1 MEDIQPVIAR
11 REVTTRIL
19 QAFHLKADKNLG
31 QNFLVEES
39 VVNRIAK
46 AAELTPEDTVLEIGP
61 GIGTLTQALAMTG
74 ASVVSVELD
83 KRLIPVLQETVGVY
97 KNVRIVQGDILKVD
111 ILETIASVQTKGNVA
126 EKSNG
131 VSGTMDKDATTADDY
146 LNTVHAAQDGPG
158 SAERTEAQPKDRAE
172 QTEAKPKTANSAASF
187 KVCANLPYY
196 ITTPIIMYLLEQ
208 KLPLERLV
216 VMVQKEVAERMVA
229 KPGGR
234 DYGSISV
241 AMQYYTEPSI
251 AFTVKAGSFL
261 PAPKVDSA
269 VLVCKKRSAPPVDVP
284 DEKTFFKVVAAAFS
298 VRRKM
303 LTNSLKNMG
312 GLTGEQVKNWLD
324 RAGIDGKRRAE
335 TLSLEEFAA
344 LARTW
349 NVS

>member
-1 MEDIQPVIAR
+1 MEDIQPIIAR
-11 REVTTRIL
+11 REVTARIL

-39 VVNRIAK
+39 VVSRIAK

-83 KRLIPVLQETVGVY
+83 KRLIPVLQETVGAY
-97 KNVRIVQGDILKVD
+97 KNVRIVQGDILKVN
-111 ILETIASVQTKGNVA
+111 IPEIIAEVKADRKTADAAGEVA
-126 EKSNG
+126 E
-131 VSGTMDKDATTADDY
+131 
-146 LNTVHAAQDGPG
+146 
-158 SAERTEAQPKDRAE
+158 AESEIKQSDT
-172 QTEAKPKTANSAASF
+172 F

-216 VMVQKEVAERMVA
+216 VMVQKEVAERMTA
-229 KPGGR
+229 GPGGR
-234 DYGSISV
+234 EYGAISV
-241 AMQYYTEPSI
+241 AMQYYTEPKI
-251 AFTVKAGSFL
+251 AFIVKAGSFL

-269 VLVCKKRSAPPVDVP
+269 VLVCKRRSTPPVEVP

-303 LTNSLKNMG
+303 LNNSLKNMG
-312 GLTGEQVKNWLD
+312 GLNGEQVKAWLD
-324 RAGIDGKRRAE
+324 RAGIDGRRRAE
-335 TLSLEEFAA
+335 TLSLEEFAM

-349 NVS
+349 EKN

>member
-1 MEDIQPVIAR
+1 MEDIQPIIAR
-11 REVTTRIL
+11 REVTARIL

-39 VVNRIAK
+39 VVSRIAK

-83 KRLIPVLQETVGVY
+83 KRLIPVLQETVGAY
-97 KNVRIVQGDILKVD
+97 KNVRIVQGDILKVN
-111 ILETIASVQTKGNVA
+111 IPEIIAKMKADQKTADAAGEVA
-126 EKSNG
+126 E
-131 VSGTMDKDATTADDY
+131 
-146 LNTVHAAQDGPG
+146 
-158 SAERTEAQPKDRAE
+158 TESEMKQSD
-172 QTEAKPKTANSAASF
+172 TF

-216 VMVQKEVAERMVA
+216 VMVQKEVAERMTA
-229 KPGGR
+229 GPGGR
-234 DYGSISV
+234 EYGAISV
-241 AMQYYTEPSI
+241 AMQYYTEPKI
-251 AFTVKAGSFL
+251 AFIVKAGSFL

-269 VLVCKKRSAPPVDVP
+269 VLVCKRRSTPPVEVP

-303 LTNSLKNMG
+303 LNNSLKNMG
-312 GLTGEQVKNWLD
+312 GLTGEQVKAWLD

-335 TLSLEEFAA
+335 TLSLEEFAM

-349 NVS
+349 KV

>member
-1 MEDIQPVIAR
+1 MEDIQPIIAR
-11 REVTTRIL
+11 REVTARIL

-83 KRLIPVLQETVGVY
+83 KRLIPVLQETVGAY
-97 KNVRIVQGDILKVD
+97 KNVRIVQGDILKVN
-111 ILETIASVQTKGNVA
+111 IPEIIAEVKADQKTAGATGKVA
-126 EKSNG
+126 E
-131 VSGTMDKDATTADDY
+131 
-146 LNTVHAAQDGPG
+146 
-158 SAERTEAQPKDRAE
+158 AESEMKQSDT
-172 QTEAKPKTANSAASF
+172 F

-216 VMVQKEVAERMVA
+216 VMVQKEVAERMTA
-229 KPGGR
+229 GPGGR
-234 DYGSISV
+234 EYGAISV
-241 AMQYYTEPSI
+241 AMQYYTEPKI
-251 AFTVKAGSFL
+251 AFIVKAGSFL

-269 VLVCKKRSAPPVDVP
+269 VLVCKRRSAPPVDVP

-303 LTNSLKNMG
+303 LNNSLKNMG
-312 GLTGEQVKNWLD
+312 GLNGEQVKAWLD
-324 RAGIDGKRRAE
+324 RAGIDGRRRAE
-335 TLSLEEFAA
+335 TLSLEEFAM

-349 NVS
+349 EKN

>member
-1 MEDIQPVIAR
+1 MEDIQPIIAR
-11 REVTTRIL
+11 REVTARIL

-46 AAELTPEDTVLEIGP
+46 TAELTPEDTVLEIGP

-74 ASVVSVELD
+74 ASVLSVELD
-83 KRLIPVLQETVGVY
+83 KRLIPVLQETVGAY
-97 KNVRIVQGDILKVD
+97 KNVRIVQGDILKVN
-111 ILETIASVQTKGNVA
+111 IPEIIAEVKADQKTAGATGKVA
-126 EKSNG
+126 E
-131 VSGTMDKDATTADDY
+131 
-146 LNTVHAAQDGPG
+146 
-158 SAERTEAQPKDRAE
+158 AESEMKQSDT
-172 QTEAKPKTANSAASF
+172 F

-216 VMVQKEVAERMVA
+216 VMVQKEVAERMTA
-229 KPGGR
+229 GPGGR
-234 DYGSISV
+234 EYGAISV
-241 AMQYYTEPSI
+241 AMQYYTEPKI
-251 AFTVKAGSFL
+251 AFIVKAGSFL

-269 VLVCKKRSAPPVDVP
+269 VLVCKRRSTPPVDVP

-303 LTNSLKNMG
+303 LNNSLKNMG
-312 GLTGEQVKNWLD
+312 GLNGEQVKAWLD
-324 RAGIDGKRRAE
+324 RAGIDGRRRAE
-335 TLSLEEFAA
+335 TLSLEEFAM

-349 NVS
+349 EKN

>member
-1 MEDIQPVIAR
+1 MEDIQPIIAR
-11 REVTTRIL
+11 REVTARIL

-83 KRLIPVLQETVGVY
+83 KRLIPVLQETVGAY
-97 KNVRIVQGDILKVD
+97 KNVRIVQGDILKVN
-111 ILETIASVQTKGNVA
+111 IPEIIAEVKADRKTADAAGEVA
-126 EKSNG
+126 E
-131 VSGTMDKDATTADDY
+131 
-146 LNTVHAAQDGPG
+146 
-158 SAERTEAQPKDRAE
+158 AESEIKQSDT
-172 QTEAKPKTANSAASF
+172 F

-216 VMVQKEVAERMVA
+216 VMVQKEVAERMTA
-229 KPGGR
+229 GPGGR
-234 DYGSISV
+234 EYGAISV
-241 AMQYYTEPSI
+241 AMQYYTEPKI
-251 AFTVKAGSFL
+251 AFIVKAGSFL

-269 VLVCKKRSAPPVDVP
+269 VLVCKRRSTPPVEVP

-303 LTNSLKNMG
+303 LNNSLKNMG
-312 GLTGEQVKNWLD
+312 GLNGEQVKAWLD
-324 RAGIDGKRRAE
+324 RAGIDGRRRAE
-335 TLSLEEFAA
+335 TLSLEEFAM

-349 NVS
+349 DV

>member
-1 MEDIQPVIAR
+1 MEDIQPIIAR
-11 REVTTRIL
+11 REVTARIL

-46 AAELTPEDTVLEIGP
+46 AAELTPEDMVLEIGP

-83 KRLIPVLQETVGVY
+83 KRLIPVLQETVGAY
-97 KNVRIVQGDILKVD
+97 KNVRIVQGDILKVN
-111 ILETIASVQTKGNVA
+111 IPEIIAEVKADRKTADAAGEVA
-126 EKSNG
+126 E
-131 VSGTMDKDATTADDY
+131 
-146 LNTVHAAQDGPG
+146 
-158 SAERTEAQPKDRAE
+158 AESEIE
-172 QTEAKPKTANSAASF
+172 QSDTF

-216 VMVQKEVAERMVA
+216 VMVQKEVAERMTA
-229 KPGGR
+229 GPGGR
-234 DYGSISV
+234 EYGAISV
-241 AMQYYTEPSI
+241 AMQYYTEPKI
-251 AFTVKAGSFL
+251 AFIVKAGSFL

-269 VLVCKKRSAPPVDVP
+269 VLVCKKRSTPPVEVP

-303 LTNSLKNMG
+303 LNNSLKNMG
-312 GLTGEQVKNWLD
+312 GMTGDQVKAWLD

-335 TLSLEEFAA
+335 TLSLEEFAM

-349 NVS
+349 EKIHSFE

>member
-1 MEDIQPVIAR
+1 MEDIQPIIAR
-11 REVTTRIL
+11 REVTARIL

-74 ASVVSVELD
+74 ASVLSVELD
-83 KRLIPVLQETVGVY
+83 KRLIPVLQETVGAY
-97 KNVRIVQGDILKVD
+97 KNVRIVQGDILKVN
-111 ILETIASVQTKGNVA
+111 IPEIIAEVKADRKTADAAGEVA
-126 EKSNG
+126 E
-131 VSGTMDKDATTADDY
+131 
-146 LNTVHAAQDGPG
+146 
-158 SAERTEAQPKDRAE
+158 AESEIKQSDT
-172 QTEAKPKTANSAASF
+172 F

-216 VMVQKEVAERMVA
+216 VMVQKEVAERMTA
-229 KPGGR
+229 GPGGR
-234 DYGSISV
+234 EYGAISV
-241 AMQYYTEPSI
+241 AMQYYTEPKI
-251 AFTVKAGSFL
+251 AFIVKAGSFL

-269 VLVCKKRSAPPVDVP
+269 VLVCKRRSTPPVEVP

-303 LTNSLKNMG
+303 LNNSLKNMG
-312 GLTGEQVKNWLD
+312 GLNGEQVKAWLD
-324 RAGIDGKRRAE
+324 RAGIDGRRRAE
-335 TLSLEEFAA
+335 TLSLEEFAM

-349 NVS
+349 EKN

>member
-1 MEDIQPVIAR
+1 MEDIQPIIAR

-83 KRLIPVLQETVGVY
+83 KRLIPVLQETVGAY

-111 ILETIASVQTKGNVA
+111 ILKVIEETRALCDNA
-126 EKSNG
+126 KSRDHNDINE
-131 VSGTMDKDATTADDY
+131 SDAQEIADDPA
-146 LNTVHAAQDGPG
+146 LTTEG
-158 SAERTEAQPKDRAE
+158 SAECSVNNNKS
-172 QTEAKPKTANSAASF
+172 TAPF

-216 VMVQKEVAERMVA
+216 VMVQKEVAERMIA

-234 DYGSISV
+234 DYGAISV
-241 AMQYYTEPSI
+241 AMQYYTEPKI
-251 AFTVKAGSFL
+251 AFIVKAGSFL

-269 VLVCKKRSAPPVDVP
+269 VLVCKRRTVPPVDVP
-284 DEKTFFKVVAAAFS
+284 DEKIFFKVVAAAFS

-312 GLTGEQVKNWLD
+312 GLTSEQVKAWLD
-324 RAGIDGKRRAE
+324 RADIDGTRRAE

-349 NVS
+349 EKN

>member
-1 MEDIQPVIAR
+1 MEDIQPIIAR

-19 QAFHLKADKNLG
+19 QAFHLRADKNLG

-39 VVNRIAK
+39 VVSRIAK

-83 KRLIPVLQETVGVY
+83 KRLIPVLQETVGAY
-97 KNVRIVQGDILKVD
+97 KNVRIVQGDILKVNIPEIVD
-111 ILETIASVQTKGNVA
+111 
-126 EKSNG
+126 
-131 VSGTMDKDATTADDY
+131 
-146 LNTVHAAQDGPG
+146 
-158 SAERTEAQPKDRAE
+158 
-172 QTEAKPKTANSAASF
+172 AASF

-216 VMVQKEVAERMVA
+216 VMVQKEVAERMIA
-229 KPGGR
+229 RPGGR
-234 DYGSISV
+234 DYGAISV
-241 AMQYYTEPSI
+241 AMQYYTEPKI
-251 AFTVKAGSFL
+251 AFIVKAGSFL

-269 VLVCKKRSAPPVDVP
+269 VLVCKRRTVPPVDVSN
-284 DEKTFFKVVAAAFS
+284 EKTFFKVVAAAFS

-312 GLTGEQVKNWLD
+312 GLTGEQVKAWLD

-349 NVS
+349 KVN

>member
-1 MEDIQPVIAR
+1 MEDIQPIIAR
-11 REVTTRIL
+11 REVTARIL

-83 KRLIPVLQETVGVY
+83 KRLIPVLQETVGAY
-97 KNVRIVQGDILKVD
+97 KNVRIVQGDILKVN
-111 ILETIASVQTKGNVA
+111 IPEIIAEVKADRKTADAAGEVA
-126 EKSNG
+126 E
-131 VSGTMDKDATTADDY
+131 
-146 LNTVHAAQDGPG
+146 
-158 SAERTEAQPKDRAE
+158 AESEIKQSDT
-172 QTEAKPKTANSAASF
+172 F

-216 VMVQKEVAERMVA
+216 VMVQKEVAERMTA
-229 KPGGR
+229 GPGGR
-234 DYGSISV
+234 EYGAISV
-241 AMQYYTEPSI
+241 AMQYYTEPKI
-251 AFTVKAGSFL
+251 AFIVKAGSFL

-269 VLVCKKRSAPPVDVP
+269 VLVCKRRSTPPVEVP

-303 LTNSLKNMG
+303 LNNSLKNMG
-312 GLTGEQVKNWLD
+312 GLNGEQVKAWLD
-324 RAGIDGKRRAE
+324 RAGIDGRRRAE
-335 TLSLEEFAA
+335 TLSLEEFAM

-349 NVS
+349 NV

>member
-1 MEDIQPVIAR
+1 MEDIQPIIAR
-11 REVTTRIL
+11 REVTARIL

-74 ASVVSVELD
+74 ASVLSVELD
-83 KRLIPVLQETVGVY
+83 KRLIPVLQETVGAY
-97 KNVRIVQGDILKVD
+97 KNVRIVQGDILKVN
-111 ILETIASVQTKGNVA
+111 IPEIIAEVKADQKTAGATGKVA
-126 EKSNG
+126 E
-131 VSGTMDKDATTADDY
+131 
-146 LNTVHAAQDGPG
+146 
-158 SAERTEAQPKDRAE
+158 AESEMKQSDT
-172 QTEAKPKTANSAASF
+172 F

-196 ITTPIIMYLLEQ
+196 ITTPIIMYLLRQ

-216 VMVQKEVAERMVA
+216 VMVQKEVAERMTTG
-229 KPGGR
+229 PGGR
-234 DYGSISV
+234 EYGAISV
-241 AMQYYTEPSI
+241 AMQYYTEPKI
-251 AFTVKAGSFL
+251 AFIVKAGSFL

-269 VLVCKKRSAPPVDVP
+269 VLVCKRRSTPPVEVP

-303 LTNSLKNMG
+303 LNNSLKNMG
-312 GLTGEQVKNWLD
+312 GLNGEQVKAWLD
-324 RAGIDGKRRAE
+324 RAGIDGRRRAE
-335 TLSLEEFAA
+335 TLSLEEFAM

-349 NVS
+349 DV

>member
-1 MEDIQPVIAR
+1 MEDIQPIIAR

-83 KRLIPVLQETVGVY
+83 KRLIPVLQETVGAY
-97 KNVRIVQGDILKVD
+97 ENVRIVQGDILKVD
-111 ILETIASVQTKGNVA
+111 ILKVIEATRTICENA
-126 EKSNG
+126 KSSDHND
-131 VSGTMDKDATTADDY
+131 VNESAMQEFADDAALTTA
-146 LNTVHAAQDGPG
+146 G
-158 SAERTEAQPKDRAE
+158 SAGCSANNKS
-172 QTEAKPKTANSAASF
+172 TAPF

-216 VMVQKEVAERMVA
+216 VMVQKEVAERMIA

-234 DYGSISV
+234 DYGAISV
-241 AMQYYTEPSI
+241 AMQYYTEPKI
-251 AFTVKAGSFL
+251 AFVVKAGSFL

-269 VLVCKKRSAPPVDVP
+269 VLVCKRRTIPPVDVP
-284 DEKTFFKVVAAAFS
+284 DEKIFFKVVAAAFS

-312 GLTGEQVKNWLD
+312 GLTGEQVKAWLD
-324 RAGIDGKRRAE
+324 RAGIDGTRRAE

-349 NVS
+349 EKN

>member
-1 MEDIQPVIAR
+1 MEDIQPIIAR
-11 REVTTRIL
+11 REVTARIL

-83 KRLIPVLQETVGVY
+83 KRLIPVLQETVGAY
-97 KNVRIVQGDILKVD
+97 KNVHIVQGDILKVN
-111 ILETIASVQTKGNVA
+111 IPEIIAEVK
-126 EKSNG
+126 
-131 VSGTMDKDATTADDY
+131 AD
-146 LNTVHAAQDGPG
+146 
-158 SAERTEAQPKDRAE
+158 R
-172 QTEAKPKTANSAASF
+172 KTANAAGEVAEAESEMKQSDTF

-216 VMVQKEVAERMVA
+216 VMVQKEVAERMTA
-229 KPGGR
+229 GPGGR
-234 DYGSISV
+234 EYGAISV
-241 AMQYYTEPSI
+241 AMQYYTEPKI
-251 AFTVKAGSFL
+251 AFIVKAGSFL

-269 VLVCKKRSAPPVDVP
+269 VLICKKRSTPPVEVP

-303 LTNSLKNMG
+303 LNNSLKNMG
-312 GLTGEQVKNWLD
+312 GLTGEQVKAWLD

-335 TLSLEEFAA
+335 TLSLEEFAT

-349 NVS
+349 NQ

>member
-1 MEDIQPVIAR
+1 MESIQPIIAR

-83 KRLIPVLQETVGVY
+83 KRLIPVLQETVGAY
-97 KNVRIVQGDILKVD
+97 KNVRVVQGDILKIN
-111 ILETIASVQTKGNVA
+111 ILETVQG
-126 EKSNG
+126 
-131 VSGTMDKDATTADDY
+131 AT
-146 LNTVHAAQDGPG
+146 P
-158 SAERTEAQPKDRAE
+158 
-172 QTEAKPKTANSAASF
+172 F

-196 ITTPIIMYLLEQ
+196 ITTPIIMNLLEQ

-216 VMVQKEVAERMVA
+216 VMVQKEVAERMTA
-229 KPGGR
+229 SPGGR
-234 DYGSISV
+234 DYGAISV
-241 AMQYYTEPSI
+241 AMQYYTEPKI
-251 AFTVKAGSFL
+251 AFIVKAGSFL

-269 VLVCKKRSAPPVDVP
+269 VLVCKKRSTPPVDVP

-312 GLTGEQVKNWLD
+312 GQTTEQVKAWLD
-324 RAGIDGKRRAE
+324 RAGIDGTRRAE
-335 TLSLEEFAA
+335 TLSLEEFAS

-349 NVS
+349 KVK

>member
-1 MEDIQPVIAR
+1 MEDIQPIIAR
-11 REVTTRIL
+11 REVTARIL

-39 VVNRIAK
+39 VVSRIAK

-83 KRLIPVLQETVGVY
+83 KRLIPVLQETVGAY
-97 KNVRIVQGDILKVD
+97 KNVRIVQGDILKVN
-111 ILETIASVQTKGNVA
+111 IPEIIAEVKADRKTADAAGEVA
-126 EKSNG
+126 E
-131 VSGTMDKDATTADDY
+131 
-146 LNTVHAAQDGPG
+146 
-158 SAERTEAQPKDRAE
+158 AESEIKQSDT
-172 QTEAKPKTANSAASF
+172 F

-216 VMVQKEVAERMVA
+216 VMVQKEVAERMTA
-229 KPGGR
+229 GPGGR
-234 DYGSISV
+234 EYGAISV
-241 AMQYYTEPSI
+241 AMQYYTEPKI
-251 AFTVKAGSFL
+251 AFIVKAGSFL

-269 VLVCKKRSAPPVDVP
+269 VLVCKRRSTPPVDVP

-303 LTNSLKNMG
+303 LNNSLKNMG
-312 GLTGEQVKNWLD
+312 GLNGEQVKAWLD
-324 RAGIDGKRRAE
+324 RAGIDGRRRAE
-335 TLSLEEFAA
+335 TLSLEEFAM

-349 NVS
+349 EKN

>member
-1 MEDIQPVIAR
+1 MEDIQPIIAR
-11 REVTTRIL
+11 REVTARIL

-39 VVNRIAK
+39 VVSRIAK

-83 KRLIPVLQETVGVY
+83 KRLIPVLQETVGAY
-97 KNVRIVQGDILKVD
+97 KNVRIVQGDILKVN
-111 ILETIASVQTKGNVA
+111 IPEIIAEVKADRKTADAAGEVA
-126 EKSNG
+126 E
-131 VSGTMDKDATTADDY
+131 
-146 LNTVHAAQDGPG
+146 
-158 SAERTEAQPKDRAE
+158 AESEMKQSDT
-172 QTEAKPKTANSAASF
+172 F

-216 VMVQKEVAERMVA
+216 VMVQKEVAERMTA
-229 KPGGR
+229 GPGGR
-234 DYGSISV
+234 EYGAISV
-241 AMQYYTEPSI
+241 AMQYYTEPKI
-251 AFTVKAGSFL
+251 AFIVKAGSFL

-269 VLVCKKRSAPPVDVP
+269 VLVCKKRSKPPVEVP

-303 LTNSLKNMG
+303 LNNSLKNMG
-312 GLTGEQVKNWLD
+312 GLTGDQVKAWLD

-335 TLSLEEFAA
+335 TLSLEEFAM

-349 NVS
+349 KV

>member
-1 MEDIQPVIAR
+1 MEDIQPIIAR
-11 REVTTRIL
+11 REVTARIL

-83 KRLIPVLQETVGVY
+83 KRLIPVLQETVGAY
-97 KNVRIVQGDILKVD
+97 KNVRIVQGDILKVN
-111 ILETIASVQTKGNVA
+111 IPEIIAEVKADRKTADAAGEVA
-126 EKSNG
+126 E
-131 VSGTMDKDATTADDY
+131 
-146 LNTVHAAQDGPG
+146 
-158 SAERTEAQPKDRAE
+158 AESEIKQSDT
-172 QTEAKPKTANSAASF
+172 F

-216 VMVQKEVAERMVA
+216 VMVQKEVAERMTA
-229 KPGGR
+229 EPGGR
-234 DYGSISV
+234 EYGAISV
-241 AMQYYTEPSI
+241 AMQYYTEPKI
-251 AFTVKAGSFL
+251 AFIVKAGSFL

-269 VLVCKKRSAPPVDVP
+269 VLVCKRRSTPPVEVP
-284 DEKTFFKVVAAAFS
+284 DEKTFFKVVTAAFS

-303 LTNSLKNMG
+303 LNNSLKNMG
-312 GLTGEQVKNWLD
+312 GLNGEQVKAWLD
-324 RAGIDGKRRAE
+324 RAGIDGRRRAE
-335 TLSLEEFAA
+335 TLSLEEFAM

-349 NVS
+349 EKN

>member
-1 MEDIQPVIAR
+1 MEPIQPIIAR

-83 KRLIPVLQETVGVY
+83 KRLIPVLQETIGAY
-97 KNVRIVQGDILKVD
+97 ENVRVVQGDILKIN
-111 ILETIASVQTKGNVA
+111 ILETVQA
-126 EKSNG
+126 E
-131 VSGTMDKDATTADDY
+131 
-146 LNTVHAAQDGPG
+146 P
-158 SAERTEAQPKDRAE
+158 
-172 QTEAKPKTANSAASF
+172 F

-196 ITTPIIMYLLEQ
+196 ITTPIIMNLLEQ
-208 KLPLERLV
+208 KLPIERLV
-216 VMVQKEVAERMVA
+216 VMVQKEVAERMTA
-229 KPGGR
+229 SPGGR
-234 DYGSISV
+234 EYGAISV
-241 AMQYYTEPSI
+241 AMQYYTEPKI
-251 AFTVKAGSFL
+251 AFIVKAGSFL

-269 VLVCKKRSAPPVDVP
+269 VLVCKKRSTPPVDVP
-284 DEKTFFKVVAAAFS
+284 DEKVFFKVVAAAFS

-312 GLTGEQVKNWLD
+312 GLTGEQVKAWLD
-324 RAGIDGKRRAE
+324 RAGIDGTRRAE
-335 TLSLEEFAA
+335 TLSLEEFAC

-349 NVS
+349 KVE

>member
-1 MEDIQPVIAR
+1 MESIQPIIAR

-83 KRLIPVLQETVGVY
+83 KRLIPVLRETVGAY
-97 KNVRIVQGDILKVD
+97 ENVRVVQGDILK
-111 ILETIASVQTKGNVA
+111 INIPETVQA
-126 EKSNG
+126 E
-131 VSGTMDKDATTADDY
+131 
-146 LNTVHAAQDGPG
+146 
-158 SAERTEAQPKDRAE
+158 
-172 QTEAKPKTANSAASF
+172 SF

-196 ITTPIIMYLLEQ
+196 ITTPIIMNLLEQ

-216 VMVQKEVAERMVA
+216 VMVQKEVAERMTA
-229 KPGGR
+229 PPGGR
-234 DYGSISV
+234 EYGAISV
-241 AMQYYTEPSI
+241 AMQYYTEPKI
-251 AFTVKAGSFL
+251 AFIVKAGSFL

-312 GLTGEQVKNWLD
+312 GLTGEQVKAWLE

-335 TLSLEEFAA
+335 TLSLEEFAK

-349 NVS
+349 NVK

>member
-1 MEDIQPVIAR
+1 MEDIQPIIAR
-11 REVTTRIL
+11 REVTARIL

-46 AAELTPEDTVLEIGP
+46 TAELTPEDTVLEIGP

-83 KRLIPVLQETVGVY
+83 KRLIPVLQETVGAY
-97 KNVRIVQGDILKVD
+97 KNVRIVQGDILKVN
-111 ILETIASVQTKGNVA
+111 IPEIIAEVKADQKTAGATGKVA
-126 EKSNG
+126 E
-131 VSGTMDKDATTADDY
+131 
-146 LNTVHAAQDGPG
+146 
-158 SAERTEAQPKDRAE
+158 AESEMKQSDT
-172 QTEAKPKTANSAASF
+172 F

-216 VMVQKEVAERMVA
+216 VMVQKEVAERMTA
-229 KPGGR
+229 GPGGR
-234 DYGSISV
+234 EYGAISV
-241 AMQYYTEPSI
+241 AMQYYTEPKI
-251 AFTVKAGSFL
+251 AFIVKAGSFL

-269 VLVCKKRSAPPVDVP
+269 VLVCKKRSTPPVEVP

-303 LTNSLKNMG
+303 LNNSLKNMG
-312 GLTGEQVKNWLD
+312 GLTGEQVKAWLD

-335 TLSLEEFAA
+335 TLSLEEFAM

-349 NVS
+349 DV

>member
-1 MEDIQPVIAR
+1 MEDIQPIIAR
-11 REVTTRIL
+11 REVTARIL

-83 KRLIPVLQETVGVY
+83 KRLIPVLQETVGAY
-97 KNVRIVQGDILKVD
+97 KNVRIVQGDILKVN
-111 ILETIASVQTKGNVA
+111 IPEIIAEVKADRKTADAAGEVA
-126 EKSNG
+126 E
-131 VSGTMDKDATTADDY
+131 
-146 LNTVHAAQDGPG
+146 
-158 SAERTEAQPKDRAE
+158 AESEIKQSDT
-172 QTEAKPKTANSAASF
+172 F

-216 VMVQKEVAERMVA
+216 VMVQKEVAERMTA
-229 KPGGR
+229 EPGGR
-234 DYGSISV
+234 EYGAISV
-241 AMQYYTEPSI
+241 AMQYYTEPKI
-251 AFTVKAGSFL
+251 AFIVKAGSFL

-269 VLVCKKRSAPPVDVP
+269 VLVCKRRSTPPVDVP

-303 LTNSLKNMG
+303 LNNSLKNMG
-312 GLTGEQVKNWLD
+312 GLNGEQVKAWLD
-324 RAGIDGKRRAE
+324 RAGIDGRRRAE
-335 TLSLEEFAA
+335 TLSLEEFAM

-349 NVS
+349 EKN

>member
-1 MEDIQPVIAR
+1 MEDIQPIIAR
-11 REVTTRIL
+11 REVTARIL

-39 VVNRIAK
+39 VVSRIAK

-83 KRLIPVLQETVGVY
+83 KRLIPVLQETVGAY
-97 KNVRIVQGDILKVD
+97 KNVRIVQGDILKVN
-111 ILETIASVQTKGNVA
+111 IPEIIAEVKADRKTADAAGEVA
-126 EKSNG
+126 E
-131 VSGTMDKDATTADDY
+131 
-146 LNTVHAAQDGPG
+146 
-158 SAERTEAQPKDRAE
+158 AESEIKQSDT
-172 QTEAKPKTANSAASF
+172 F

-216 VMVQKEVAERMVA
+216 VMVQKEVAERMTA
-229 KPGGR
+229 GPGGR
-234 DYGSISV
+234 EYGAISV
-241 AMQYYTEPSI
+241 AMQYYTEPKI
-251 AFTVKAGSFL
+251 AFIVKAGSFL

-269 VLVCKKRSAPPVDVP
+269 VLVCKRRSTPPVEVP
-284 DEKTFFKVVAAAFS
+284 DEKTFFKVVTAAFS

-303 LTNSLKNMG
+303 LNNSLKNMG
-312 GLTGEQVKNWLD
+312 GLNGEQVKAWLD
-324 RAGIDGKRRAE
+324 RAGIDGRRRAE
-335 TLSLEEFAA
+335 TLSLEEFAM

-349 NVS
+349 EKN

>member
-1 MEDIQPVIAR
+1 MEDIQPIIAR
-11 REVTTRIL
+11 REVTARIL

-83 KRLIPVLQETVGVY
+83 KRLIPVLQETVGAY
-97 KNVRIVQGDILKVD
+97 KNVRIVQGDILKVN
-111 ILETIASVQTKGNVA
+111 IPEIIAEVKADQKTAGATGKVA
-126 EKSNG
+126 E
-131 VSGTMDKDATTADDY
+131 
-146 LNTVHAAQDGPG
+146 
-158 SAERTEAQPKDRAE
+158 AESEMKQSDT
-172 QTEAKPKTANSAASF
+172 F

-216 VMVQKEVAERMVA
+216 VMVQKEVAERMTA
-229 KPGGR
+229 GPGGR
-234 DYGSISV
+234 EYGAISV
-241 AMQYYTEPSI
+241 AMQYYTEPKI
-251 AFTVKAGSFL
+251 AFIVKAGSFL

-269 VLVCKKRSAPPVDVP
+269 VLVCKRRSTPPVEVP

-303 LTNSLKNMG
+303 LNNSLKNMG
-312 GLTGEQVKNWLD
+312 GLNGEQVKAWLD
-324 RAGIDGKRRAE
+324 RAGIDGRRRAE
-335 TLSLEEFAA
+335 TLSLEEFAM

-349 NVS
+349 NV

>member
-1 MEDIQPVIAR
+1 MEDIQPIIAR
-11 REVTTRIL
+11 REVTARIL

-39 VVNRIAK
+39 VVSRIAK

-83 KRLIPVLQETVGVY
+83 KRLIPVLQETVGAY
-97 KNVRIVQGDILKVD
+97 KNVRIVQGDILKVN
-111 ILETIASVQTKGNVA
+111 IPEIIAEVKADRKTADAAGEVA
-126 EKSNG
+126 E
-131 VSGTMDKDATTADDY
+131 
-146 LNTVHAAQDGPG
+146 
-158 SAERTEAQPKDRAE
+158 AESEIKQSDT
-172 QTEAKPKTANSAASF
+172 F

-216 VMVQKEVAERMVA
+216 VMVQKEVAERMTA
-229 KPGGR
+229 EPGGR
-234 DYGSISV
+234 EYGAISV
-241 AMQYYTEPSI
+241 AMQYYTEPKI
-251 AFTVKAGSFL
+251 AFIVKAGSFL

-269 VLVCKKRSAPPVDVP
+269 VLVCKKRSTPPVEVP

-303 LTNSLKNMG
+303 LNNSLKNMG
-312 GLTGEQVKNWLD
+312 GLNGEQVKAWLD
-324 RAGIDGKRRAE
+324 RAGIDGRRRAE
-335 TLSLEEFAA
+335 TLSLEEFAM

-349 NVS
+349 EKN